1 MEQLNKIK
9 EDNLK
14 IADKFVTREMTKSP
28 TEADKEIKQ
37 YKDKLNAAEAALS
50 KIRKR
55 KEDAEIEAKKY
66 SNLLRRELG
75 PLNVDQV
82 NCFNRSSRTP
92 PIGRVEMK

>member
-9 EDNLK
+9 EENSL
-14 IADKFVTREMTKSP
+14 IADKFVTTEITKSP
-28 TEADKEIKQ
+28 TEADKEAKQ
-37 YKDKLNAAEAALS
+37 YKDKLGSTEAALS

-55 KEDAEIEAKKY
+55 KEDAELEVKKY

-82 NCFNRSSRTP
+82 FFSKRLSKIH
-92 PIGRVEMK
+92 PIGREGKR